1 MLSVSEGAQL
11 LGASPARVRAL
22 IAEGTMPAQKVG
34 RAWTLRDE
42 DVLQR
47 AMEKPRSGRPRT
59 PDSKT
64 INKSPFTPSNDP
76 ATSSSTDSEND
87 LHNLYLAC
95 RDVFSQRPDARL
107 LEKTSQPEE
116 ASFYVAVADFFLQ
129 QKQLELVRQG
139 VY

>member
-1 MLSVSEGAQL
+1 
-11 LGASPARVRAL
+11 
-22 IAEGTMPAQKVG
+22 
-34 RAWTLRDE
+34 
-42 DVLQR
+42 
-47 AMEKPRSGRPRT
+47 
-59 PDSKT
+59 
-64 INKSPFTPSNDP
+64 
-76 ATSSSTDSEND
+76 SSTDSEND

-95 RDVFSQRPDARL
+95 RDAFSQRPDARL

>member
-11 LGASPARVRAL
+11 LGVSPARVRAL
-22 IAEGTMPAQKVG
+22 IAEGTLPAQKLG

-47 AMEKPRSGRPRT
+47 AREKPRSGRPRAL
-59 PDSKT
+59 DSKT
-64 INKSPFTPSNDP
+64 LSEHPDTSSTNL
-76 ATSSSTDSEND
+76 ATDSSTDSEND